1 MRVLYFS
8 RDYTT
13 HDRRFLKKLAESR
26 HEVWFLRLED
36 DGIRYEEREL
46 PDGIHQVNWTG
57 GQQRAGTPD
66 DWFRLMPD
74 YQAVLDQIRP
84 DLVHAGPVQSCGFMT
99 ALTGFHPLLVVSWG
113 SDILVDADRDK
124 QWRWVT
130 NYTLDRSDMLQ
141 CDCQAVR
148 SRVQELTPYSDD
160 CIVQFP
166 WGVDLDRFSP
176 GKDTTGL
183 RDRPGWGDS
192 IVVISTRTWE
202 PLYDIEVLL
211 KAFLQAYGRE
221 PRLRLALLGSGS
233 LATVVN
239 KFITDHELDSVIW
252 RPGMVSHQ
260 EMPDFFRMA
269 DIYISCASSDGTSVS
284 LLEAMASGMPVVVT
298 DVPGNSEWV
307 VPGENG
313 WMAPKGDASAFARL
327 LLEAV
332 ATSSAQRERIS
343 STNRKLCEERANW
356 HDNFNLLL
364 KAYDQLEVKYAH

>member
-13 HDRRFLKKLAESR
+13 HDLRFLKKLAESR

-36 DGIRYEEREL
+36 DGIQYEEREL

-57 GQQRAGTPD
+57 GQQRAETPD

-74 YQAVLDQIRP
+74 YQAVLDHIRP

-99 ALTGFHPLLVVSWG
+99 ALAGFQPLLVMSWG
-113 SDILVDADRDK
+113 SDILADAHRDK

-130 NYTLDRSDMLQ
+130 NYTLSRSDMLQ
-141 CDCQAVR
+141 CDCEAVSSKVR
-148 SRVQELTPYSDD
+148 ELVPYSDD
-160 CIVQFP
+160 RIVQFP
-166 WGVDLDRFSP
+166 WGVDLDQFSP
-176 GKDTTGL
+176 GGDATGL
-183 RDRPGWGDS
+183 RGRPGWEDS

-211 KAFLQAYGRE
+211 DAFLQAYSRE
-221 PRLRLALLGSGS
+221 PRLRLVLLGSGS
-233 LATVVN
+233 LATEVN
-239 KFITDHELDSVIW
+239 KFITDYGLDSAVW

-269 DIYISCASSDGTSVS
+269 DLYVSCASSDGTSVS
-284 LLEAMASGMPVVVT
+284 LLEAMASGLPVVVT

-313 WMAPKGDASAFARL
+313 WMAPRGDANAFAHS
-327 LLEAV
+327 LLESVRPIRGQICPLGRTQSHIHA
-332 ATSSAQRERIS
+332 S
-343 STNRKLCEERANW
+343 
-356 HDNFNLLL
+356 
-364 KAYDQLEVKYAH
+364 